1 MVANIEL
8 GLTSVREVMLL
19 VEHNIGARTSSVEVL
34 ELDADAFAR
43 TEEARR
49 SNSELKKGINLN
61 GKNSVIY
68 LYKTNDRNTDQDPER
83 QI

>member
-1 MVANIEL
+1 MR
-8 GLTSVREVMLL
+8 GVMLL
-19 VEHNIGARTSSVEVL
+19 VEHSVGARTPSVEVL

-49 SNSELKKGINLN
+49 SNSELKKGINLS

-68 LYKTNDRNTDQDPER
+68 LCKTND
-83 QI
+83 